1 MCMYSR
7 PNMEGKF
14 LSKKWGAKRENNNKK
29 VPSPFPPFP
38 LSRPWHL
45 FMPTKGKRR
54 RERET
59 IMGSGG
65 KGRRSID
72 NRIWPKKFFFL
83 LLCCSSGAKGERGRV
98 PFWSSGQRHRG
109 RSWNH
114 QFRNNCLKMS
124 VYYNVD
130 GLLEWNVAAVWIVG
144 QSHTVRATQHIP
156 RVHLTDVVTVAKRTR
171 EGILS
176 KEQREREATKTF
188 PLFDCCP
195 LHCRLINGHS
205 MGHYS
210 VVGLNVIEL
219 FSNPCS

>member
-1 MCMYSR
+1 MG
-7 PNMEGKF
+7 GKKGKQQQKSPF
-14 LSKKWGAKRENNNKK
+14 SLSPFFSLPPVASFHADKREKEE
-29 VPSPFPPFP
+29 
-38 LSRPWHL
+38 
-45 FMPTKGKRR
+45 

-98 PFWSSGQRHRG
+98 SFWSSGQRHRG

-205 MGHYS
+205 MGHS
-210 VVGLNVIEL
+210 L
-219 FSNPCS
+219 